1 MLTSPRGPVGAY
13 DKWARQVGDESYTF
27 ANLLPYFRRTAKFT
41 PPDASQRP
49 QNATAGFNASDWS
62 PSGGPVQV
70 GYSSWVNPVSSWLG
84 LAFEELG
91 LKELPS
97 LLSGNLLGWSWL
109 SLTLDPVTQTRSS
122 SEAFLRE
129 ALVETTNLAVYK
141 STLAKRILFENGE
154 ATGVSV
160 NSGGI
165 EYQIS
170 ARKEV
175 ILSAGVV
182 CANSYF

>member
-1 MLTSPRGPVGAY
+1 M
-13 DKWARQVGDESYTF
+13 
-27 ANLLPYFRRTAKFT
+27 
-41 PPDASQRP
+41 
-49 QNATAGFNASDWS
+49 
-62 PSGGPVQV
+62 QV
-70 GYSSWVNPVSSWLG
+70 GYSSWVNPISSWLG

-109 SLTLDPVTQTRSS
+109 SLTLDPLTQTRSS

-141 STLAKRILFENGE
+141 STLAKKILFDNAE

-160 NSGGI
+160 DSGGI
-165 EYQIS
+165 DYEIS

-182 CANSYF
+182 RANPYARRRLIADCRLILDTVATDANGFRHRAENQA